1 MTRRTLSA
9 VRAVWLLAGLLTT
22 PPALAAQKTIII
34 SDSLAANAERL
45 NVKKG
50 AQWIGQIALWRLGDY
65 AVVSSKGGWTTTRTT
80 GNFFNTETE
89 SASTEKFSFVFA
101 NNTTDS
107 ATVNA
112 ARHVMV
118 QSLRKL
124 ELGNGWSLGSDE
136 LVQEADNFIAFVT
149 LNRDTT
155 ETWALFM
162 GVTTGDNTVGH
173 YEAFLTNGRTRIV
186 LVAASSNKNV
196 YDLRG
201 PPALG
206 YEFVENGQSVAAL
219 QYFGGSASRAPIAWI
234 HRRLDARMKLVLA
247 AAMTAVLQ
255 VKSL

>member
-1 MTRRTLSA
+1 MKACRG
-9 VRAVWLLAGLLTT
+9 VWFLAGLLTA
-22 PPALAAQKTIII
+22 PPALDAQTTIII
-34 SDSLAANAERL
+34 SDSLAAHAERL

-50 AQWIGQIALWRLGDY
+50 AQWIGQIARWRVGDY
-65 AVVSSKGGWTTTRTT
+65 AVVSSRGGWTTARTT
-80 GNFFNTETE
+80 GNLFDRETE
-89 SASTEKFSFVFA
+89 SASTERFSFVFA

-112 ARHVMV
+112 ARHVTV

-136 LVQEADNFIAFVT
+136 LVQEADNFIAVLT

-162 GVTTGDNTVGH
+162 GVTKGDTTVGH
-173 YEAFLTNGRTRIV
+173 YEAFLTDGTRRIV
-186 LVAASSNKNV
+186 LAAASSNKNV
-196 YDLRG
+196 YDLGG

-206 YEFVENGQSVAAL
+206 YEFVENGQSLAAL
-219 QYFGGSASRAPIAWI
+219 QYFGGSASRAPIVWI
-234 HRRLDARMKLVLA
+234 HRSLDARMKLILA